1 MNIDC
6 IADTIPA
13 STLDSAVSLL
23 LPRLCVEIEDSE
35 FTDGNRDYGALPHPL
50 RTLRAHLRGVK
61 KVEVCLTCFLPKR
74 VYML

>member
-23 LPRLCVEIEDSE
+23 LSRLCVEIEDSE

-50 RTLRAHLRGVK
+50 RTLRAQLRGVK
-61 KVEVCLTCFLPKR
+61 KVEISLTCFRTKC
-74 VYML
+74 VYI